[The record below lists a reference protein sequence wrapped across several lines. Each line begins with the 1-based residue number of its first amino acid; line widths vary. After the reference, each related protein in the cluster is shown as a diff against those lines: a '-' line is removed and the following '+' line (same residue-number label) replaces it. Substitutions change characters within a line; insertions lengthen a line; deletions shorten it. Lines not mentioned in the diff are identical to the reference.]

1 MEQKREAGGSPRC
14 SLFALFLSPPHQDDA
29 IDRKKTNLRVQVHVV
44 LRRELSLVLVLQDA
58 LELMNAP
65 LHERPAC
72 IESDRRPFRHLALL
86 LFLLGLLGLGRHFG
100 SRGRA
105 RVETETETE
114 GESA

>member
-1 MEQKREAGGSPRC
+1 MRGGERGARLPLSLRALAPRRRRRRR
-14 SLFALFLSPPHQDDA
+14 PPCDS
-29 IDRKKTNLRVQVHVV
+29 RVQVHVV

-58 LELMNAP
+58 LELVNAP